1 MRRQE
6 KVEGTAFTK
15 RRTVQ
20 DVAESDEEILDVF
33 QRLAKWS
40 KDPWSSHRSKVEA
53 AQRALEVELIGKGKG
68 HRFEARVET
77 GWYLERLVM
86 LGKLVQ
92 HHIDRGAPAWAA
104 HEAAL
109 FGETWSEL
117 QLKLAREE
125 LYCKALEVRSRQA
138 TARPKPS
145 AAHRVERW
153 KHYRSLGLG
162 KTDAD
167 YLAAKDLG
175 DGQSTVRAART
186 AWEKEQAVATSS

>member
-1 MRRQE
+1 MRQRE
-6 KVEGTAFTK
+6 KIEGTAFT
-15 RRTVQ
+15 RRKTLET
-20 DVAESDEEILDVF
+20 VAETNEEILHAF
-33 QRLAKWS
+33 NGLAAWS
-40 KDPWSSHRSKVEA
+40 KDPWSSHRRHAEA
-53 AQRALEVELIGKGKG
+53 AMKALEEEREIKPEA
-68 HRFEARVET
+68 HRFEPRVET

-86 LGKLVQ
+86 LAKLVQ

-125 LYCKALEVRSRQA
+125 LYCKALEVRYRQA

-145 AAHRVERW
+145 AALRVARW
-153 KHYRSLGLG
+153 QHYRSLGHG

-186 AWEKEQAVATSS
+186 AWEKGAAGSD